1 MELEQ
6 QRRKDQTIE
15 SEFRASL
22 ATLEEQ
28 NACLQRQLDV
38 ARAHEQVANR
48 RIDTLGEQIAELQV
62 ANRRIDMLEEVNAKL
77 RRQLEETK
85 ASLSNASVSNRRKSN

>member
-15 SEFRASL
+15 SELLASL

-28 NACLQRQLDV
+28 NVGLQRQLNV

-48 RIDTLGEQIAELQV
+48 RIV
-62 ANRRIDMLEEVNAKL
+62 ALEEENAYL

-85 ASLSNASVSNRRKSN
+85 ASLSDASVSNRR